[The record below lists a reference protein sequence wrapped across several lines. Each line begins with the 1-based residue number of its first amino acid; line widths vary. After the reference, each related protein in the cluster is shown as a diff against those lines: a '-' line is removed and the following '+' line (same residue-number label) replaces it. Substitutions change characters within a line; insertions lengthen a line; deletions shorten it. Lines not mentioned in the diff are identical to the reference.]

1 MGDTM
6 REKPDHRCLFDA
18 ASEQMGHFTAAQART
33 CGFAWDTLSDGA
45 KRGTYLR
52 IRRGLY
58 RLRDYPSSPREEVMS
73 AWLAVGKDVAIVSH
87 ESALDLLDL
96 SDVIPNSTHL
106 TVPRSKRH
114 PPDLPGVTIHT
125 SVRPIAREDITFR
138 DGLRLTSVART
149 IADCATAGTGPEQIV
164 MAVGEAL
171 ERGITTPQRLQNA
184 LFERS
189 RRVSEL
195 IRYAIGSTQ

>member
-1 MGDTM
+1 
-6 REKPDHRCLFDA
+6 
-18 ASEQMGHFTAAQART
+18 
-33 CGFAWDTLSDGA
+33 
-45 KRGTYLR
+45 
-52 IRRGLY
+52 
-58 RLRDYPSSPREEVMS
+58 MS

-114 PPDLPGVTIHT
+114 LPDLPGVTIHT